1 MLRSA
6 SLLIVL
12 AVLALGCSPVASV
25 SDADEAL
32 AAQADSP
39 AFDPLDEQRLMDAL
53 RYLASDD
60 LLGRRTGTPGIDSA
74 AVFLKRRF
82 EAAGLASAPGAEDF
96 YQTIPFAFARQPLSL
111 SVSVSD
117 RTWESDEAVL
127 LRGSELVMDAA
138 VAFVGYGAD
147 ASDYAGA
154 VGKLAVAQAGTPGG
168 GVADALGMA
177 ADKRALAAEAGAA
190 GLIELYALPVPWARI
205 AGFLK
210 RERLAV
216 QDGPD
221 LLHAWVPDAEGALAV
236 SLADTP
242 EAGGAIATSGLRMD
256 AAVSSNVAGFVEGRD
271 PALKDEVVVLVAHY
285 DHVGAGMTNGRGATP
300 ADSIFN
306 GARDNGMGTVALLAA
321 AEALAQERPR
331 RSVLAL
337 AVTAEEEGLLGSR
350 YYVENP
356 LIPLQ
361 ETVFALNTDGAG
373 YSVTDRVSIVG
384 LGRTS
389 VDPLLEAAAAEAG
402 LDLGSDPAPEQGLF
416 DRSDNVNFARA
427 GVPTLT
433 FSPGLDSFQSPA
445 IAQYYHNAAD
455 QVDGAFDA
463 AYFQQY
469 VTAFVA
475 AAKRIANADRRPTW
489 TPGDEYADEG
499 AALYGGE

>member
-1 MLRSA
+1 MLRSFALLVLLA
-6 SLLIVL
+6 SL
-12 AVLALGCSPVASV
+12 AFACAPAPVAEEDAAASAEAQSV
-25 SDADEAL
+25 ESD
-32 AAQADSP
+32 P
-39 AFDPLDEQRLMDAL
+39 VDEQRLMDAL
-53 RYLASDD
+53 RYLASDE

-82 EAAGLASAPGAEDF
+82 EAAGLVSPPGAEDF
-96 YQTIPFAFARQPLSL
+96 YQTIPFAFVRQPLSL
-111 SVSVSD
+111 AVSVGDQS
-117 RTWESDEAVL
+117 WGSNEAVL
-127 LRGSELVMDAA
+127 LQGGEVVMDAP
-138 VAFVGYGAD
+138 VAFVGYGTE
-147 ASDYAGA
+147 ASDYAEA
-154 VGKLAVAQAGTPGG
+154 VGKVAVARAGTPGG
-168 GVADALGMA
+168 GVGDALSAA
-177 ADKRALAAEAGAA
+177 ADKRALAADAGAD
-190 GLIELYALPVPWARI
+190 GLVELYALPVPWARI
-205 AGFLK
+205 AGFLS
-210 RERLAV
+210 RERLAI

-221 LLHAWVPDAEGALAV
+221 LLHAWVPDAEGALAG
-236 SLADTP
+236 SFADMP
-242 EAGGAIATSGLRMD
+242 EGGAAIATSGLRVKQ
-256 AAVSSNVAGFVEGRD
+256 ATSSNVAGFIEGRD
-271 PALKDEVVVLVAHY
+271 PTLRDEALVLVAHY

-321 AEALAQERPR
+321 AEALAQEQPR

-350 YYVENP
+350 YYVANP
-356 LIPLQ
+356 LIPL
-361 ETVFALNTDGAG
+361 EKTVFALNTDGAG

-455 QVDGAFDA
+455 EVDASFDA
-463 AYFQQY
+463 AYFQRF

-475 AAKRIANADRRPTW
+475 SAQRIANADERPTW

-499 AALYGGE
+499 EALYGGE

>member
-1 MLRSA
+1 
-6 SLLIVL
+6 
-12 AVLALGCSPVASV
+12 SP
-25 SDADEAL
+25 
-32 AAQADSP
+32 
-39 AFDPLDEQRLMDAL
+39 
-53 RYLASDD
+53 
-60 LLGRRTGTPGIDSA
+60 
-74 AVFLKRRF
+74 
-82 EAAGLASAPGAEDF
+82 PGAEEF
-96 YQTIPFAFARQPLSL
+96 YQTIPFAFVRQPLNL
-111 SVSVSD
+111 YVSVGD
-117 RTWESDEAVL
+117 QEWRGGEAVL
-127 LRGSELVMDAA
+127 IQGDEVVMDAP
-138 VAFVGYGAD
+138 VAFVGYGIEAV
-147 ASDYAGA
+147 DYADTA
-154 VGKLAVAQAGTPGG
+154 GKLAVARAGTPGG
-168 GVADALGMA
+168 GVGDALGRA
-177 ADKRALAAEAGAA
+177 ADKRTLAAEAGAA
-190 GLIELYALPVPWARI
+190 GLVELYALPVPWERI
-205 AGFLK
+205 AGFLQ

-221 LLHAWVPDAEGALAV
+221 LPHAWVPDAEGVLATSFV
-236 SLADTP
+236 ERSDAADLP
-242 EAGGAIATSGLRMD
+242 ETGGALATSGLRMED
-256 AAVSSNVAGFVEGRD
+256 ASSSNVAGFIEGRD

-350 YYVENP
+350 YYVANP
-356 LIPLQ
+356 LVPLR

-389 VDPLLEAAAAEAG
+389 VDAQLEAAAAEAG
-402 LDLGSDPAPEQGLF
+402 LDLGGDPAPEQGLF

-445 IAQYYHNAAD
+445 IAAYYHNAAD
-455 QVDGAFDA
+455 EVDEAFDA
-463 AYFQQY
+463 AYFQRF

-475 AAKRIANADRRPTW
+475 ATKQIANADKRPAW
-489 TPGDEYADEG
+489 TPGDEYADAA
-499 AALYGGE
+499 AALYGGD